1 MSDNKKG
8 RTSRPLGQPR
18 GLDQIKK
25 GSSAPIKKRL
35 VSGKQDTSAR
45 GRRTGAGKRPG
56 KRSRAIAVLFCCGA
70 IAVIGGGAWF
80 LFFQDFGT
88 NPREGNIS
96 TSLSGAENAAVS
108 GDRAVVLIFPEW
120 DAMGYIFEE
129 RQIPS
134 RNRAGEDL
142 LTIMN
147 ALCLG
152 PTISGAVNAIP
163 DGTRALSAF
172 YNAEDH
178 SVVLDFSVE
187 LVTQHPGG
195 SIAETAT
202 LTSIL
207 RTVGENF
214 PDTKGCTILINGAQ
228 VETLAGHLNMDE
240 AFDPRRWL

>member
-1 MSDNKKG
+1 MSDNDSS

-18 GLDQIKK
+18 GLDQVAS
-25 GSSAPIKKRL
+25 GPPARIKKRQ
-35 VSGKQDTSAR
+35 VAGSRKGGGRGPNHGRGKG
-45 GRRTGAGKRPG
+45 GRSLIITM
-56 KRSRAIAVLFCCGA
+56 LFWCGA
-70 IAVIGGGAWF
+70 IAVVAGGAWF
-80 LFFQDFGT
+80 LFF
-88 NPREGNIS
+88 REFQVDTPDLTTIED
-96 TSLSGAENAAVS
+96 LSGQQIAEVA

-147 ALCLG
+147 ALCRG
-152 PTISGAVNAIP
+152 PTISGAVSAIP
-163 DGTRALSAF
+163 AGTRALSAF

-187 LVTQHPGG
+187 LVTRHPGG
-195 SIAETAT
+195 SSAEAAT

-207 RTVGENF
+207 RTVALNF
-214 PDTKGCTILINGAQ
+214 PDALGCMILVNGAQ
-228 VETLAGHLNMDE
+228 VETLAGHLTMDRS
-240 AFDPRRWL
+240 FDPRRWL